1 MSFVADV
8 RQWKSVV
15 EFTAH
20 LAVHNPAIAPWA
32 HGVVLH
38 HTWAPT
44 MGQWR
49 GAMTMRSMQRYYQRL
64 GWDRGPHLFIAVGA
78 QNPDDDG
85 IWQMTP
91 LNERGIHAGTANSWA
106 WGIEVVGNYDVQS
119 WSPAMA
125 DMVRGATLA
134 LMNWRSIGVS
144 RLTLIGHRE
153 VPSPKTCPGR
163 LIDMNVVRRLFAE
176 AQGNHDGVTRG

>member
-1 MSFVADV
+1 MSFVVDV
-8 RQWKSVV
+8 RQWKTVA

-20 LAVHNPAIAPWA
+20 LAAHSPSVAKWA

-44 MGQWR
+44 VSQWR
-49 GAMTMRSMQRYYQRL
+49 GAMSMNGLQRYYMRL
-64 GWDRGPHLFIAVGA
+64 GWDRGPHLFICQGA
-78 QNPDDDG
+78 PDRDDDG
-85 IWQMTP
+85 IWQFTP
-91 LNERGIHAGTANSWA
+91 LNVQGIHAGSANSWA
-106 WGIEVVGNYDVQS
+106 WGIEVVGNYDIAS

-134 LMNWRSIGVS
+134 LMDWRSIGVS

-163 LIDMNVVRRLFAE
+163 MIDMNIVRRLFAE
-176 AQGNHDGVTRG
+176 AQGKV